1 MAANTNPIYTLKA
14 DMTTDNG
21 STMPQVITAA
31 AADYTGISANYR
43 LSHTAG
49 ADGSYVRS
57 IVAKASGTNVA
68 AVARIFVNNGSA
80 VGTAANNAFFAE
92 ISLPATT
99 ASTTAA
105 TVEIEFPMEVAL
117 KGGHKLYIGLGAAVA
132 AGWVFTVVAGQ
143 YS

>member
-1 MAANTNPIYTLKA
+1 MVANTSPIYTLKP
-14 DMTTDNG
+14 DNTTDNG
-21 STMPQVITAA
+21 TTMPQVITAA

-49 ADGSYVRS
+49 ADGSY
-57 IVAKASGTNVA
+57 AKTIICKAAGTNVA
-68 AVARIFVNNGSA
+68 AVARVFLNNGLTP
-80 VGTAANNAFFAE
+80 GTAANNAFFAE

-99 ASTTAA
+99 ASTTAG
-105 TVEIEFPMEVAL
+105 TVEMEIPIEHAI
-117 KGGHKLYIGLGAAVA
+117 KGTHRIYIGLGAAVA